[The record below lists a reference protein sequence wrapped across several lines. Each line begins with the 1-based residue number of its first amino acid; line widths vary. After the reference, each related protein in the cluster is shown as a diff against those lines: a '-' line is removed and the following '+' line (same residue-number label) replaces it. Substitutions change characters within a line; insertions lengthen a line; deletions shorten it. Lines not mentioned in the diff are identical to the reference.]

1 MKRSLQSATSPNF
14 RAIWVIKSKS
24 VIKRWCISIDSDAY
38 YHHYPTFSHHI
49 NPRLT
54 SLQHMSSPAPVD
66 LACKSWDGDPIYKHP
81 LLCSNFPSLHNYE
94 ENGGTKKLNNAS
106 ICGVP
111 VRVQPKSQLDNTMF
125 CDWLSVRKRM
135 RVVTVMVMMMAIISY
150 SPCSRLLLLAHKL
163 RRTGTYKNPFLF
175 PLNFP
180 SLHKLQG
187 EWWS

>member
-1 MKRSLQSATSPNF
+1 MKRSLQSATSPIF

-111 VRVQPKSQLDNTMF
+111 VRVQPKSQPDNTRYVLRLTF
-125 CDWLSVRKRM
+125 CSK
-135 RVVTVMVMMMAIISY
+135 
-150 SPCSRLLLLAHKL
+150 
-163 RRTGTYKNPFLF
+163 TYESGDGDGDDDGNNLPQPVFEA
-175 PLNFP
+175 
-180 SLHKLQG
+180 SAVGSQVETDG
-187 EWWS
+187 DV